1 KEPQRRKANK
11 EEYYRFDVAIPITL
25 LSEMK
30 SQKTEFYDIII
41 QIKYKGQVYK
51 RILGIREF
59 TYIKDD
65 ALDKTKLK
73 NKKNFTRMYLT
84 ITPRGNLKVETFYL
98 AKLAYW

>member
-1 KEPQRRKANK
+1 
-11 EEYYRFDVAIPITL
+11 
-25 LSEMK
+25 MK

-41 QIKYKGQVYK
+41 QIKYKGQVYE
-51 RILGIREF
+51 RILGFREF

-65 ALDKTKLK
+65 ALDKTMLK
-73 NKKNFTRMYLT
+73 NKKHFTRVYLT